1 MNPATGGVPARD
13 RSRLGPSA
21 LSLSA
26 AVSGDPDAIRAA
38 SQACER
44 VAEGLGP
51 GASDLAMVFVSAA
64 HAASMAAIGSI
75 VRRELRADCVLGVT
89 AESVVGGA
97 VELERVPGV
106 SVLAARLPGVTL
118 VPFSAQS
125 LQPYEDASPEGI
137 ERLGRAIGAAD
148 DLRATILFVDP
159 FTVPMIG
166 LLPALC
172 RARVRRPDGAPIG
185 ALVGGFASAG
195 SAPGQNAL
203 LLDDTVSR
211 AGAVGVS
218 LRGPVQVDTI
228 VSQGCRGFGPNYV
241 ITGVRRNVILTLGG
255 RPALDALREAVEEL
269 PDSDKPLLQKGLF
282 VGRVINEYKERF
294 GRDDYL
300 IRNVAGVEEGA
311 GAVAVTDFLKVGQ
324 TVRFHL
330 RDAATAHEDLAMLL
344 DAQQLREPPA
354 GGLLITCN
362 GRGTKLFDQPH
373 HDSAAVARAFRR
385 GASGESLAKPG
396 APMGPEEPSVP
407 LAGFFAAGEI
417 GPVGHESFVHGH
429 TACLTLLRAERP
441 A

>member
-1 MNPATGGVPARD
+1 MKPAAPTGTL
-13 RSRLGPSA
+13 RLA
-21 LSLSA
+21 A
-26 AVSGDPDAIRAA
+26 AVSGHPDAVRAA
-38 SQACER
+38 SPACAHIGE
-44 VAEGLGP
+44 ELGD
-51 GASDLAMVFVSAA
+51 GATDLAMVFVSAQ
-64 HAASMAAIGSI
+64 HAPAMSTIGSI
-75 VRRELRADCVLGVT
+75 VRRELRADCLLGVS

-97 VELERVPGV
+97 VELERAPGV
-106 SVLAARLPGVTL
+106 SVLGARLPGVTL
-118 VPFSAQS
+118 VPFTAQS
-125 LQPYEDASPEGI
+125 LQPYDDDSPEGV
-137 ERLGRAIGAAD
+137 ERLGRAIGAAE
-148 DLRATILFVDP
+148 DLRATFLFVDP

-172 RARVRRPDGAPIG
+172 RARVRRPDDAPIG
-185 ALVGGFASAG
+185 AIVGGFASAG
-195 SAPGQNAL
+195 SAPGQNTL
-203 LLDDTVSR
+203 LLDDAVSR

-218 LRGPVQVDTI
+218 LRGPVQVDAI

-241 ITGVRRNVILTLGG
+241 VTGVRRNVILTLGG
-255 RPALDALREAVEEL
+255 RPALEALREAVEEL

-300 IRNVAGVEEGA
+300 IRNVAGVEEGT

-344 DAQQLREPPA
+344 DAQQLRDPPA

-362 GRGTKLFDQPH
+362 GRGTRLFDHPH
-373 HDSAAVARAFRR
+373 HDAAAVARAFRR
-385 GASGESLAKPG
+385 GPAGESLAKPG
-396 APMGPEEPSVP
+396 RDMGSEEPTVP

-429 TACLTLLRAERP
+429 TACLTLLRGV
-441 A
+441 

>member
-1 MNPATGGVPARD
+1 MKPAAPTGTL
-13 RSRLGPSA
+13 RLA
-21 LSLSA
+21 A
-26 AVSGDPDAIRAA
+26 AVSGHPDAVRAA
-38 SQACER
+38 SEACARIGE
-44 VAEGLGP
+44 EIGDGTT
-51 GASDLAMVFVSAA
+51 DLAMVFVSAH
-64 HAASMAAIGSI
+64 HASAMSTIGSI
-75 VRRELRADCVLGVT
+75 VRRELRADCLLGVT

-97 VELERVPGV
+97 VELERAPGV
-106 SVLAARLPGVTL
+106 SVLGARLPGVTL
-118 VPFSAQS
+118 VPFTAQS
-125 LQPYEDASPEGI
+125 LQPYDDDSPEGV
-137 ERLGRAIGAAD
+137 ERLGRAIGAAE
-148 DLRATILFVDP
+148 DLRATLLFVDP

-172 RARVRRPDGAPIG
+172 RARARRPDDAPIG
-185 ALVGGFASAG
+185 AIVGGFASAG

-218 LRGPVQVDTI
+218 LRGPVQVDAI

-241 ITGVRRNVILTLGG
+241 VTGVRRNVILTLGG
-255 RPALDALREAVEEL
+255 RPALEALREAVEEL

-300 IRNVAGVEEGA
+300 IRNVAGVEEGT
-311 GAVAVTDFLKVGQ
+311 GSVAVTDFLKVGQ

-344 DAQQLREPPA
+344 DAQQLRDPPA

-362 GRGTKLFDQPH
+362 GRGTRLFDRPH
-373 HDSAAVARAFRR
+373 HDAAAVARAFRH
-385 GASGESLAKPG
+385 GPAGETLAKPG
-396 APMGPEEPSVP
+396 EEMGSQEPSVP

-429 TACLTLLRAERP
+429 TACLTLLRGERP
-441 A
+441 V